1 MDLGRNEAGSLGKGM
16 NVSQDSDQVH
26 MKAALRLAR
35 RAAGRT
41 SPNPMVGAVAVRDG
55 RIVGRGYHARAGDDH
70 AEVVALR
77 QAGDAA
83 RGATLYVNLEPCS
96 HFGRTPPC
104 AKALIDAGVRR
115 VVAGM
120 VDPNPVVAGR
130 GVNALREA
138 GVRVEV
144 PVREEECRRLNE
156 AFVKHVTQG
165 LPFVTLKLAAS
176 LDGRIATATGD
187 SRWVTGPA
195 ARKYVHRL
203 RNEVDAVLVG
213 SGTVLA
219 DDPQLT
225 CRLPG
230 GRDPWRIVLD
240 GRLRTPVTAKLVNHQ
255 QPEKTIL
262 VTGGGVPAARRKRL
276 EDLGVQ
282 VWGFPVRQGRISFRR
297 VLRKL
302 ARLGVLSVMVEG
314 GAVTASRAIAEKVV
328 DKVLCFYAPKF
339 IGAEGLPMVGELGI
353 ARMRQCPH
361 LASPAVRRLG
371 EDILVSAYL

>member
-1 MDLGRNEAGSLGKGM
+1 MPQETDERYM
-16 NVSQDSDQVH
+16 R
-26 MKAALRLAR
+26 AALRLAR

-41 SPNPMVGAVAVRDG
+41 SPNPMVGAVAVRGG
-55 RIVGRGYHARAGDDH
+55 RVVGRGYHARAGGDH
-70 AEVVALR
+70 AEVAALR

-104 AKALIDAGVRR
+104 VKAVIDAGVKR

-130 GVNALREA
+130 GVSALREA
-138 GVRVEV
+138 GVGVEV
-144 PVREEECRRLNE
+144 RVREEECRRLNE

-187 SRWVTGPA
+187 SKWVTGPA
-195 ARKYVHRL
+195 ARKFVHRL
-203 RNEVDAVLVG
+203 RNEADAVLVG

-240 GRLRTPVTAKLVNHQ
+240 RRLRTPVTARLVHQQ
-255 QPEKTIL
+255 QPEKTVL
-262 VTGGGVPAARRKRL
+262 VAGDGVPAARRKRL

-282 VWGFPVRQGRISFRR
+282 VWTFPARQGRVSLRR

-302 ARLGVLSVMVEG
+302 ARLDVLSVMVEG
-314 GAVTASRAIAEKVV
+314 GAVTASRVIGEKAA

-339 IGAEGLPMVGELGI
+339 IGAEGLPMMGELGI
-353 ARMRQCPH
+353 TRMRQCPH
-361 LASPAVRRLG
+361 LAGPAVRRFG
-371 EDILVSAYL
+371 EDILVSAYLGYTRQGAPG

>member
-1 MDLGRNEAGSLGKGM
+1 MPQETDERYM
-16 NVSQDSDQVH
+16 T
-26 MKAALRLAR
+26 AAIRLAR

-41 SPNPMVGAVAVRDG
+41 SPNPMVGALVVQGG
-55 RIVGRGYHARAGDDH
+55 RIVGRGCHVRAGADH

-77 QAGDAA
+77 QAGGAA

-104 AKALIDAGVRR
+104 AGAVIEAGVGR

-120 VDPNPVVAGR
+120 ADPNPAVSGR
-130 GVNALREA
+130 GLNALRDA
-138 GVRVEV
+138 GIRVEA
-144 PVREEECRRLNE
+144 PVREEACRRLNE

-165 LPFVTLKLAAS
+165 LPFVILKLAAS

-225 CRLPG
+225 CRIPG
-230 GRDPWRIVLD
+230 GRDPWRVVLD
-240 GRLRTPVTAKLVNHQ
+240 RRLRTPVTAKLVRGPR
-255 QPEKTIL
+255 PEKTVL
-262 VTGGGVPAARRKRL
+262 VAGSGVSTARRQRL
-276 EDLGVQ
+276 EDLGVR
-282 VWGFPVRQGRISFRR
+282 VWTFPVSRGRISLKR

-302 ARLGVLSVMVEG
+302 ARAGVMSVMVEG
-314 GAVTASRAIAEKVV
+314 GAVTAGRAIAEKAV
-328 DKVLCFYAPKF
+328 DKVLCFYAPKL
-339 IGAEGLPMVGELGI
+339 IGAEGLPMVGDLGLT
-353 ARMRQCPH
+353 RMRQCPR
-361 LASPAVRRLG
+361 LSGPAVTRMG

>member
-1 MDLGRNEAGSLGKGM
+1 MD
-16 NVSQDSDQVH
+16 VSEQNDQRY
-26 MKAALRLAR
+26 MGAALRLAR

-41 SPNPMVGAVAVRDG
+41 SPNPMVGAVVVRRDSV
-55 RIVGRGYHARAGDDH
+55 VGRGHHVRAGAEH

-77 QAGDAA
+77 EAGPAA

-96 HFGRTPPC
+96 HFGRTAPC
-104 AKALIDAGVRR
+104 VRAVIEAGIRR

-120 VDPNPVVAGR
+120 IDPNPAVAG
-130 GVNALREA
+130 G
-138 GVRVEV
+138 GVRALKDAGIRVDV
-144 PVREEECRRLNE
+144 PVREDECRRLNE
-156 AFVKHVTQG
+156 AFVKHVTRG

-195 ARKYVHRL
+195 ARRYVHRL
-203 RNEVDAVLVG
+203 RNELDAVLVG

-230 GRDPWRIVLD
+230 GRDPLRVVLD
-240 GRLRTPVTAKLVNHQ
+240 GRLRTPLTARLVTQPH
-255 QPEKTIL
+255 PEKTVL
-262 VTGGGVPAARRKRL
+262 VTRNDAPADRRKRL

-282 VWGFPVRQGRISFRR
+282 VWRFPADRGRVSFRR

-302 ARLGVLSVMVEG
+302 ARAGVLSVLVEG
-314 GAVTASRAIAEKVV
+314 GAVTAARAVSEKAV

-339 IGAEGLPMVGELGI
+339 IGAEGLPMVGDLGI
-353 ARMRQCPH
+353 ERMRRTPH
-361 LASPAVRRLG
+361 LSGPAVRRVG

>member
-1 MDLGRNEAGSLGKGM
+1 MAVDFPGSVM
-16 NVSQDSDQVH
+16 NASGHSDPH
-26 MKAALRLAR
+26 YMGAALRLAR

-41 SPNPMVGAVAVRDG
+41 SPNPMVGAVVVRDG
-55 RIVGRGYHARAGDDH
+55 RVVGRGYHARAGADH
-70 AEVVALR
+70 AEVAALR
-77 QAGDAA
+77 EAGAAA

-104 AKALIDAGVRR
+104 ARAVIEAGVAR

-120 VDPNPVVAGR
+120 IDPNPAVAGR
-130 GVNALREA
+130 GVQALRDA
-138 GVRVEV
+138 GIRVDAT
-144 PVREEECRRLNE
+144 VREDECRRLNE
-156 AFVKHVTQG
+156 AFVKHVTRG

-195 ARKYVHRL
+195 ARRYVHRL
-203 RNEVDAVLVG
+203 RNELDAVLVG

-230 GRDPWRIVLD
+230 GRDPLRVVLD
-240 GRLRTPVTAKLVNHQ
+240 RRLRTPPTAKLVTQPH
-255 QPEKTIL
+255 PEKTVL
-262 VTGGGVPAARRKRL
+262 VTGNDAPEDRGKRL
-276 EDLGVQ
+276 RDLGVQ
-282 VWGFPVRQGRISFRR
+282 VWRFPVSRGRISFRR

-302 ARLGVLSVMVEG
+302 ARAGILSVLLEG
-314 GAVTASRAIAEKVV
+314 GAVTAAGAISEKAV

-339 IGAEGLPMVGELGI
+339 IGAEGLPMVGDLGI
-353 ARMRQCPH
+353 ERMRQCPR
-361 LASPAVRRLG
+361 LAGTAVRRLG

>member
-1 MDLGRNEAGSLGKGM
+1 MRGRAPTTRRWWPSGRPVTRPAAPRSTSIWSLAATSAGPPPCIET
-16 NVSQDSDQVH
+16 VI
-26 MKAALRLAR
+26 
-35 RAAGRT
+35 AAGV
-41 SPNPMVGAVAVRDG
+41 S
-55 RIVGRGYHARAGDDH
+55 
-70 AEVVALR
+70 
-77 QAGDAA
+77 
-83 RGATLYVNLEPCS
+83 
-96 HFGRTPPC
+96 
-104 AKALIDAGVRR
+104 R

-120 VDPNPVVAGR
+120 VDPNPLVSGR
-130 GVNALREA
+130 GVSALREA
-138 GVRVEV
+138 GVEVEV

-156 AFVKHVTQG
+156 AFAKHVTQG
-165 LPFVTLKLAAS
+165 LPFVILKLAAS

-240 GRLRTPVTAKLVNHQ
+240 GRLRTPLTAKLVNHR
-255 QPEKTIL
+255 QPEKTVL
-262 VTGGGVPAARRKRL
+262 VTGHGVPPARRKAL
-276 EDLGVQ
+276 EERGVQ
-282 VWGFPVRQGRISFRR
+282 VWSFSLRHGRISLRR

-302 ARLGVLSVMVEG
+302 ARMGVLSVMVEG
-314 GAVTASRAIAEKVV
+314 GAVTAGRVLAEKVV

-339 IGAEGLPMVGELGI
+339 IGAEGLPMVGDLGI
-353 ARMRQCPH
+353 TRMRQCPE
-361 LASPAVRRLG
+361 LAGPVVRRLG

>member
-1 MDLGRNEAGSLGKGM
+1 MAADVLRTGM
-16 NVSQDSDQVH
+16 HVSEQSDQRY
-26 MKAALRLAR
+26 MGAALRLAR

-41 SPNPMVGAVAVRDG
+41 SPNPMVGAVVVRQD
-55 RIVGRGYHARAGDDH
+55 RVVGRGHHARAGTEH

-77 QAGDAA
+77 EAGPAA

-96 HFGRTPPC
+96 HFGRTAPC
-104 AKALIDAGVRR
+104 VRAVIEAGIRR

-120 VDPNPVVAGR
+120 IDPNPAVAGG
-130 GVNALREA
+130 GVQALKDA
-138 GVRVEV
+138 GIRVDV
-144 PVREEECRRLNE
+144 PVREDDCRRLNE
-156 AFVKHVTQG
+156 AFVKHVTRR

-195 ARKYVHRL
+195 ARRYVHRL
-203 RNEVDAVLVG
+203 RNELDAVLVG

-230 GRDPWRIVLD
+230 GRDPLRVVLD
-240 GRLRTPVTAKLVNHQ
+240 GRLRTPLTARLVTQPH
-255 QPEKTIL
+255 PEKTVL
-262 VTGGGVPAARRKRL
+262 VTRNDAPADRRKRL

-282 VWGFPVRQGRISFRR
+282 VWRFPADRGRVSFRR

-302 ARLGVLSVMVEG
+302 ARAGVLSVLVEG
-314 GAVTASRAIAEKVV
+314 GAVTAARAVSEKAV
-328 DKVLCFYAPKF
+328 DKVLCFYAPRF
-339 IGAEGLPMVGELGI
+339 IGAEGLPMVGGLGLT
-353 ARMRQCPH
+353 RMRQCPR
-361 LASPAVRRLG
+361 LDGAVVRRLG

>member
-1 MDLGRNEAGSLGKGM
+1 MPLEMDERYM
-16 NVSQDSDQVH
+16 R
-26 MKAALRLAR
+26 AALGLAR

-41 SPNPMVGAVAVRDG
+41 SPNPMVGAVVVRGD

-77 QAGDAA
+77 QAGAAA

-104 AKALIDAGVRR
+104 AGAVIEAGVGR

-130 GVNALREA
+130 GLDVLREA
-138 GVRVEV
+138 GVRVDA
-144 PVREEECRRLNE
+144 PLREEECRRVNE
-156 AFVKHVTQG
+156 AFVKHVTRG

-176 LDGRIATATGD
+176 LDGRIATSTGD

-225 CRLPG
+225 CRVRG
-230 GRDPWRIVLD
+230 GRDPLRVVLD
-240 GRLRTPVTAKLVNHQ
+240 RRLRTPVTARLVNQ
-255 QPEKTIL
+255 RQPEKTVLI
-262 VTGGGVPAARRKRL
+262 TGDGVAAARKKRL

-282 VWGFPVRQGRISFRR
+282 VWSFPVRQGRISFRR

-302 ARLGVLSVMVEG
+302 GRAGVLSVMVEG
-314 GAVTASRAIAEKVV
+314 GAVTAGRAIAEKAV

-339 IGAEGLPMVGELGI
+339 IGAEGLPMVGDLGI
-353 ARMRQCPH
+353 TRMLDCPR
-361 LASPAVRRLG
+361 LPDLTVRRLG
-371 EDILVSAYL
+371 EDILVSGYL

>member
-1 MDLGRNEAGSLGKGM
+1 MPQELDERYM
-16 NVSQDSDQVH
+16 R
-26 MKAALRLAR
+26 AALRLAR

-41 SPNPMVGAVAVRDG
+41 SPNPMVGAVAVRGG
-55 RIVGRGYHARAGDDH
+55 RIVGRGYHARAGGDH

-96 HFGRTPPC
+96 HVGRTPPC
-104 AKALIDAGVRR
+104 ADAVIAAGVSR

-120 VDPNPVVAGR
+120 VDPNPMVSGR
-130 GVNALREA
+130 GVSALREA
-138 GVRVEV
+138 GVEVEV
-144 PVREEECRRLNE
+144 PVREGECRRLNE

-165 LPFVTLKLAAS
+165 LPFVMLKLAAS

-240 GRLRTPVTAKLVNHQ
+240 GRLRTPPTARLVKQ
-255 QPEKTIL
+255 RQPEKTVL
-262 VTGGGVPAARRKRL
+262 VTGHGVPAARRKAL

-282 VWGFPVRQGRISFRR
+282 VWSFPLRQGRISLRR

-302 ARLGVLSVMVEG
+302 ARMGVLSVMVEG
-314 GAVTASRAIAEKVV
+314 GAATASRVIAEKVA

-353 ARMRQCPH
+353 TRMRQCPQV
-361 LASPAVRRLG
+361 ARPVIRRLG

>member
-1 MDLGRNEAGSLGKGM
+1 MD
-16 NVSQDSDQVH
+16 VSEQNDQRY
-26 MKAALRLAR
+26 MGAALRLAR

-41 SPNPMVGAVAVRDG
+41 SPNPMVGAVVVRQD
-55 RIVGRGYHARAGDDH
+55 RVLGRGHHARAGAEH

-77 QAGDAA
+77 EAGPAA

-96 HFGRTPPC
+96 HFGRTAPC
-104 AKALIDAGVRR
+104 VRAVIEAGIRR

-120 VDPNPVVAGR
+120 IDPNPAVAG
-130 GVNALREA
+130 G
-138 GVRVEV
+138 GVRALKDAGIRVDV
-144 PVREEECRRLNE
+144 PVREDECRRLNE
-156 AFVKHVTQG
+156 AFVKHVTRG

-195 ARKYVHRL
+195 ARRYVHRL
-203 RNEVDAVLVG
+203 RNELDAVLVG

-230 GRDPWRIVLD
+230 GRDPLRVVLD
-240 GRLRTPVTAKLVNHQ
+240 GRLRTPLTARLVTQPH
-255 QPEKTIL
+255 PEKTVL
-262 VTGGGVPAARRKRL
+262 VTRNDAPADRRKRL

-282 VWGFPVRQGRISFRR
+282 VWRFPADRGRVSFRR

-302 ARLGVLSVMVEG
+302 ARAGVLSVLVEG
-314 GAVTASRAIAEKVV
+314 GAVTAARAVSEKAV
-328 DKVLCFYAPKF
+328 DKALCFYAPKF
-339 IGAEGLPMVGELGI
+339 IGAEGLPMVGDLGLT
-353 ARMRQCPH
+353 RMRQCPR
-361 LASPAVRRLG
+361 LRQSAVRRLG
-371 EDILVSAYL
+371 EDILVTAYL

>member
-1 MDLGRNEAGSLGKGM
+1 MGT
-16 NVSQDSDQVH
+16 
-26 MKAALRLAR
+26 ALRLAR

-41 SPNPMVGAVAVRDG
+41 SPNPMVGAVVVRQD
-55 RIVGRGYHARAGDDH
+55 RVVGRGHHARAGAEH

-77 QAGDAA
+77 EAGTAA

-96 HFGRTPPC
+96 HFGRTAPC
-104 AKALIDAGVRR
+104 VRPVIEAGIRR

-120 VDPNPVVAGR
+120 IDPNPAVAG
-130 GVNALREA
+130 G
-138 GVRVEV
+138 GVRALKDAGIRVDV
-144 PVREEECRRLNE
+144 PVREDDCRRLNE
-156 AFVKHVTQG
+156 AFVKHVTRG

-195 ARKYVHRL
+195 ARRHVHRL
-203 RNEVDAVLVG
+203 RNELDAVLVG

-230 GRDPWRIVLD
+230 GRDPLRVVLD
-240 GRLRTPVTAKLVNHQ
+240 GRLRTPLTAKVVTQPHPERTVLVARNDA
-255 QPEKTIL
+255 
-262 VTGGGVPAARRKRL
+262 PAERRKRL

-282 VWGFPVRQGRISFRR
+282 VWRFPADRGRVSFRR

-302 ARLGVLSVMVEG
+302 ARAGVLSVLVEG
-314 GAVTASRAIAEKVV
+314 GAVTAARAVSERAV

-339 IGAEGLPMVGELGI
+339 IGAEGLPMIGGLGI
-353 ARMRQCPH
+353 ERMRQTRH
-361 LASPAVRRLG
+361 LSGAAVRRFG
-371 EDILVSAYL
+371 EDVLVSAYL

>member
-1 MDLGRNEAGSLGKGM
+1 MAAGVLRTGM
-16 NVSQDSDQVH
+16 HVSEQSDRQY
-26 MKAALRLAR
+26 MGAALRLAR

-41 SPNPMVGAVAVRDG
+41 SPNPMVGAVVVRQD
-55 RIVGRGYHARAGDDH
+55 RVVGRGHHARAGTEH

-77 QAGDAA
+77 DAGTAA

-96 HFGRTPPC
+96 HFGRTAPC
-104 AKALIDAGVRR
+104 VRAVIEAGIRR

-120 VDPNPVVAGR
+120 IDPNPAVAGG
-130 GVNALREA
+130 GVQALKDA
-138 GVRVEV
+138 GIRVDV
-144 PVREEECRRLNE
+144 PVREDDCRRLNE
-156 AFVKHVTQG
+156 AFVKHVTRG

-195 ARKYVHRL
+195 ARRYVHRL
-203 RNEVDAVLVG
+203 RNELDAVLVG

-230 GRDPWRIVLD
+230 GRDPLRVVLD
-240 GRLRTPVTAKLVNHQ
+240 GRLRTPLTARLVTQPH
-255 QPEKTIL
+255 PEKTVL
-262 VTGGGVPAARRKRL
+262 VTRNDAPADRRKRL

-282 VWGFPVRQGRISFRR
+282 VWRFPADRGRVSFRR

-302 ARLGVLSVMVEG
+302 ARAGVLSVLVEG
-314 GAVTASRAIAEKVV
+314 GAVTAARAVSEKAV

-339 IGAEGLPMVGELGI
+339 IGAEGLPMVGGLGI
-353 ARMRQCPH
+353 ERMRQTPH
-361 LASPAVRRLG
+361 LSGPAVRRVG

>member
-1 MDLGRNEAGSLGKGM
+1 MR
-16 NVSQDSDQVH
+16 
-26 MKAALRLAR
+26 AALGLAR
-35 RAAGRT
+35 RGAGRT
-41 SPNPMVGAVAVRDG
+41 SPNPMVGAVVVRDG
-55 RIVGRGYHARAGDDH
+55 RIVGRGYHARAGGDH

-77 QAGDAA
+77 QAGGAA
-83 RGATLYVNLEPCS
+83 RGATLYVNLEPCG

-104 AKALIDAGVRR
+104 TRAVIEAGVGR

-120 VDPNPVVAGR
+120 VDPNPMVAGR
-130 GVNALREA
+130 GLEALRKA
-138 GVRVEV
+138 GIRVEA
-144 PVREEECRRLNE
+144 PLREEECRRLNE
-156 AFVKHVTQG
+156 GFVKHVTRG

-203 RNEVDAVLVG
+203 RNELDAVLVG

-240 GRLRTPVTAKLVNHQ
+240 GRLRTPVTARLVRQ
-255 QPEKTIL
+255 RQPEKTVV
-262 VTGGGVPAARRKRL
+262 VTGDAAPAVRRKRL

-282 VWGFPVRQGRISFRR
+282 VWSFPVRHGRISFRR
-297 VLRKL
+297 VFRKL
-302 ARLGVLSVMVEG
+302 ARAGVLSVMMEG
-314 GAVTASRAIAEKVV
+314 GGVTASRAIAEKVV

-339 IGAEGLPMVGELGI
+339 IGGDGLPMMGDLGVT
-353 ARMRQCPH
+353 RMRGSPR
-361 LASPAVRRLG
+361 LAETVVRRLG
-371 EDILVSAYL
+371 DDILITAYLSPTKRGGSCLPD

>member
-1 MDLGRNEAGSLGKGM
+1 MD
-16 NVSQDSDQVH
+16 VSEQNDQRY
-26 MKAALRLAR
+26 MGAALRLAR

-41 SPNPMVGAVAVRDG
+41 SPNPMVGAVVVRQD
-55 RIVGRGYHARAGDDH
+55 RVVGRGHHARAGAEH

-77 QAGDAA
+77 EAGPAA

-96 HFGRTPPC
+96 HFGRTAPC
-104 AKALIDAGVRR
+104 VRAVIEAGIRR

-120 VDPNPVVAGR
+120 IDPNPAVAG
-130 GVNALREA
+130 G
-138 GVRVEV
+138 GVRALKDAGIRVDV
-144 PVREEECRRLNE
+144 PVREDECRRLNE
-156 AFVKHVTQG
+156 AFVKHVTRG

-195 ARKYVHRL
+195 ARRYVHRL
-203 RNEVDAVLVG
+203 RNELDAVLVG

-230 GRDPWRIVLD
+230 GRDPLRVVLD
-240 GRLRTPVTAKLVNHQ
+240 GRLRTPLTARLVTQPH
-255 QPEKTIL
+255 PEKTVL
-262 VTGGGVPAARRKRL
+262 VTRNDAPADRRKRL

-282 VWGFPVRQGRISFRR
+282 VWRFPADRGRVSFRR

-302 ARLGVLSVMVEG
+302 ARAGVLSVLVEG
-314 GAVTASRAIAEKVV
+314 GAVTAARAVSEKAV

-339 IGAEGLPMVGELGI
+339 IGAEGLPMVGDLGI
-353 ARMRQCPH
+353 ERMRRSPH
-361 LASPAVRRLG
+361 LSGPAVRRVG

>member
-1 MDLGRNEAGSLGKGM
+1 MHASEE
-16 NVSQDSDQVH
+16 SDQRY
-26 MKAALRLAR
+26 MGASLRLAR

-41 SPNPMVGAVAVRDG
+41 SPNPMVGALVVRDG
-55 RIVGRGYHARAGDDH
+55 RVVGCGHHARAGADH

-77 QAGDAA
+77 EAGSAA

-104 AKALIDAGVRR
+104 VRAVLEAGVTR

-120 VDPNPVVAGR
+120 VDPNPAVAGR
-130 GVNALREA
+130 GLQALREA
-138 GVRVEV
+138 GVRVDA
-144 PVREEECRRLNE
+144 PVREDACRQFNE
-156 AFVKHVTQG
+156 AFVKYVTRG

-195 ARKYVHRL
+195 ARRYVHRL
-203 RNEVDAVLVG
+203 RNQLDAVMVG

-230 GRDPWRIVLD
+230 GRDPLRIVLD
-240 GRLRTPVTAKLVNHQ
+240 RRLRTPVTAR
-255 QPEKTIL
+255 L
-262 VTGGGVPAARRKRL
+262 VTQPHSENTVLITGNDTSADACKPL

-282 VWGFPVRQGRISFRR
+282 VWRFPVNRGRISFRR
-297 VLRKL
+297 VFRRL
-302 ARLGVLSVMVEG
+302 ARAGVLSVLLEG
-314 GAVTASRAIAEKVV
+314 GAVTAARAISEKAV

-339 IGAEGLPMVGELGI
+339 VGAEGLPMVGDLGI
-353 ARMRQCPH
+353 ERMRQTPR
-361 LASPAVRRLG
+361 LKTPAVRRLG

>member
-1 MDLGRNEAGSLGKGM
+1 MPQELDERYM
-16 NVSQDSDQVH
+16 R
-26 MKAALRLAR
+26 AALGLAR
-35 RAAGRT
+35 KAAGRT
-41 SPNPMVGAVAVRDG
+41 SPNPMVGAVAVRRG
-55 RIVGRGYHARAGDDH
+55 RIVGRGYHARAGADH

-83 RGATLYVNLEPCS
+83 RGATLYVNLEPCG
-96 HFGRTPPC
+96 HVGRTPPC
-104 AKALIDAGVRR
+104 IETVIAAGVSR

-120 VDPNPVVAGR
+120 VDPNPLVSGR
-130 GVNALREA
+130 GVSALREA
-138 GVRVEV
+138 GVEVEV

-156 AFVKHVTQG
+156 AFAKHVTQG
-165 LPFVTLKLAAS
+165 LPFVILKLAAS

-240 GRLRTPVTAKLVNHQ
+240 GRLRTPLTAKLVNQ
-255 QPEKTIL
+255 RQPEKTVL
-262 VTGGGVPAARRKRL
+262 VTGHGVPADRRKAL
-276 EDLGVQ
+276 EERGVQ
-282 VWGFPVRQGRISFRR
+282 VWSFPLRQGRISLRR

-302 ARLGVLSVMVEG
+302 ARMGVLSVMVEG
-314 GAVTASRAIAEKVV
+314 GAVTAGRVLAEKVV

-339 IGAEGLPMVGELGI
+339 IGAEGLPMVGDLGI
-353 ARMRQCPH
+353 TRMRQCPE
-361 LASPAVRRLG
+361 LTRPVVRRLG
-371 EDILVSAYL
+371 DDILVSAYL

>member
-1 MDLGRNEAGSLGKGM
+1 MPQETDERYM
-16 NVSQDSDQVH
+16 R
-26 MKAALRLAR
+26 AALRLAR

-41 SPNPMVGAVAVRDG
+41 SPNPMVGAVVVRGG

-96 HFGRTPPC
+96 HLGRTPPC
-104 AKALIDAGVRR
+104 ARAVIEAGVGR

-120 VDPNPVVAGR
+120 VDPNPAVAGR
-130 GVNALREA
+130 GVSALRDA
-138 GVRVEV
+138 GVRIEV

-156 AFVKHVTQG
+156 AFVKHVTRG

-176 LDGRIATATGD
+176 LDGRIAAASGD

-195 ARKYVHRL
+195 ARKHVHRL

-230 GRDPWRIVLD
+230 GRDPWRVVLD
-240 GRLRTPVTAKLVNHQ
+240 RRLRTPLTAKLVRHPR
-255 QPEKTIL
+255 PEKTVLIA
-262 VTGGGVPAARRKRL
+262 GNDVPAVRRKRL

-282 VWGFPVRQGRISFRR
+282 VWSFPVSRGRISFRR

-302 ARLGVLSVMVEG
+302 ARAGVMSVMVEG
-314 GAVTASRAIAEKVV
+314 GAVTAGRAIADKVV

-339 IGAEGLPMVGELGI
+339 IGAEGLPMIGDLGI
-353 ARMRQCPH
+353 TRMRQCPRFEK
-361 LASPAVRRLG
+361 PVVRRFG